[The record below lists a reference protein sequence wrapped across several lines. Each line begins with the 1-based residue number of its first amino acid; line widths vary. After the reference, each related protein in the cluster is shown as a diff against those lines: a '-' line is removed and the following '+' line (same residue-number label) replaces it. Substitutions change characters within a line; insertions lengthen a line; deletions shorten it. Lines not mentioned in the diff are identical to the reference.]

1 MPKVLVSI
9 VNHQNRDR
17 VHACLTSL
25 AAACEGIDWAATVID
40 NASGDGSLEMLA
52 AEFPDVTVLAN
63 RSRLGFGANHNQ
75 VLRPLVSNPEAA
87 PEYVLI
93 LNDDTV
99 LEPLAV
105 TRLAGKLDGD
115 PALAAVVPTIKD
127 LHGRAAASRI
137 AYPSA
142 RNAWHT
148 DWTDISEP
156 PDPDHG
162 YLQGCCLLLRV
173 QALGEVGTFDERF
186 FLFYEDVDLSRRLT
200 DAGWA
205 LGVSRDAVVIHEG
218 HASVFRPEL
227 AEMTPLQGRR
237 SRYLYLRK
245 HEGRL
250 AAELITEVGRLLLLM
265 RLTKAVAGGM
275 VRRDPTRGARIRR
288 LWALARLNPRRPL
301 PPDPACQSE
310 RSRTSP

>member
-17 VHACLTSL
+17 VHACLASL
-25 AAACEGIDWAATVID
+25 PAACEGIDWSATVID

-52 AEFPDVTVLAN
+52 TEFPDVAVLAN

-75 VLRPLVSNPEAA
+75 VLRPLISNPAVA
-87 PEYVLI
+87 PDYVLI

-105 TRLAGKLDGD
+105 TRLAARLDGD

-127 LHGRAAASRI
+127 IQGRVAASRI

-142 RNAWHT
+142 YNAWRT
-148 DWTDISEP
+148 DWTDVTEP

-173 QALGEVGTFDERF
+173 QALVEVGPFDERF
-186 FLFYEDVDLSRRLT
+186 FLFYEDVDLSRRLS

-205 LGVSRDAVVIHEG
+205 LGICPEAVVIHEG
-218 HASVFRPEL
+218 HASVFQPEMV
-227 AEMTPLQGRR
+227 EVTPLQGRR
-237 SRYLYLRK
+237 SRYLYFRK
-245 HEGRL
+245 HDGRL
-250 AAELITEVGRLLLLM
+250 AAEFITSVGRLLLLI
-265 RLTKAVAGGM
+265 RLSKAISGGV
-275 VRRDPTRGARIRR
+275 VRRDPTRRVRIRR
-288 LWALARLNPRRPL
+288 LWALARLDPRRPI
-301 PPDPACQSE
+301 PPDPSSAAGG
-310 RSRTSP
+310 